1 MSDSRVQGASIF
13 ISHASEDK
21 DAIARPLAE
30 ELRRR
35 GMDVWFD
42 ELSLVVGD
50 SLRREIDRGLAL
62 ARFGVVILSVKFFEK
77 EWPQRELD
85 ALVARETAGASGLI
99 LPVWHEID
107 RATVI
112 RYSPTLGDRMAA
124 LSSHGVDAVADH
136 IVKAV
141 QRTASDPAS
150 RGTGDRV
157 PPVMP
162 FPPPAGSS
170 SQQPSLARSSSRFE
184 WHPLAHARWGRAK
197 LWFVE
202 LGFSSTYDRSAA
214 VEGVARAVAAYGV
227 RSWMY
232 DEVFGG
238 HDAMLRFWLPG
249 DATQH
254 SFEKALR
261 RELNQI
267 GISTI
272 RFLSVSDI
280 LRHWVWQSATERGLR
295 HPDEETLRKG
305 VSSQA
310 VTAVEDGVV
319 NGTEAMQLIHHNL
332 IAPVGSSPGIRF
344 YTTVIL
350 SRLDRYAQDAF
361 AARVTA
367 IVDDAAGIDE
377 PAVYRCDGFVQFL
390 ITGKATTDQFTRLE
404 SDLIEPINTV
414 AGTFGARS
422 LTTLASTA
430 DIIHQVDGLSGAG
443 A

>member
-1 MSDSRVQGASIF
+1 MSDSKAQGASIF

-42 ELSLVVGD
+42 ELSLVMGD
-50 SLRREIDRGLAL
+50 SLRREIDKGLAL
-62 ARFGVVILSVKFFEK
+62 ARFGVVILSVRFFEK

-85 ALVARETAGASGLI
+85 ALVARETAGTFGLI

-107 RATVI
+107 RATVTQ
-112 RYSPTLGDRMAA
+112 YSPTLADRVAA

-136 IVKAV
+136 VVKAV

-157 PPVMP
+157 APPMP
-162 FPPPAGSS
+162 FPPPATSPP
-170 SQQPSLARSSSRFE
+170 QRPSLARPRSRFE
-184 WHPLAHARWGRAK
+184 WHPDAHVGWGRAK

-202 LGFSSTYDRSAA
+202 LGFSSPYDRNAA
-214 VEGVARAVAAYGV
+214 VEGVARAVDAYGV

-238 HDAMLRFWLPG
+238 HDAMLRFWLPR
-249 DATQH
+249 DTTQH
-254 SFEKALR
+254 SFEEALR
-261 RELNQI
+261 RELKQI

-310 VTAVEDGVV
+310 VSAVEDGVIDR
-319 NGTEAMQLIHHNL
+319 TEAMQLIHHNL
-332 IAPVGSSPGIRF
+332 IAPVGSSLGIRF
-344 YTTVIL
+344 YTTVVL
-350 SRLDRYAQDAF
+350 SKLDHDVQDAF
-361 AARVTA
+361 AERVTA
-367 IVDDAAGIDE
+367 IVDDATGLDE
-377 PAVYRCDGFVQFL
+377 PAVYRCDGPAQFL
-390 ITGKATTDQFTRLE
+390 ITGKATTDQFTRLR

-443 A
+443 P